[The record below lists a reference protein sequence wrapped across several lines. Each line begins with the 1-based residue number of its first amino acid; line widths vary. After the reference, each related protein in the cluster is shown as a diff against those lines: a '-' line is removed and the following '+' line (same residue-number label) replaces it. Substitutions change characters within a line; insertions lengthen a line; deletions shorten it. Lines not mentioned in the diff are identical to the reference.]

1 MENKMLEKTREALE
15 EHIQL
20 IIRKG
25 GNMTP
30 PDIEILTKDLCALE
44 ALNRIEQGEFQ
55 NSFQANGNSYR
66 RGRGANGQFVSRDS
80 GNSGYYGDGSSTRSH
95 DGGNSNRYYDGAGT
109 RPSPRLYTLRHT
121 DKPLRTQEGYTCQTN
136 SPARKG
142 FFYTHNRPQET
153 MRYSLRHGFRNCAAR

>member
-1 MENKMLEKTREALE
+1 MDNNKMLEKTREALE

-44 ALNRIEQGEFQ
+44 ALKRIEQGESQ

-80 GNSGYYGDGSSTRSH
+80 GNSGYYDDASCYGDRGNSAHSR
-95 DGGNSNRYYDGAGT
+95 DGGSSNRYYDGNSGYSGHSIQDRMIDQLERMIDEAKT
-109 RPSPRLYTLRHT
+109 EHERQTVQDWIRRLK
-121 DKPLRTQEGYTCQTN
+121 D
-136 SPARKG
+136 
-142 FFYTHNRPQET
+142 
-153 MRYSLRHGFRNCAAR
+153 